1 MDSERTGHTAPEAM
15 PRGGRACYAKRPMA
29 RCRVDKS
36 IKRKEID
43 GISFPL
49 GVYPVEEMTPRTGFT
64 LMFEPSDGDTEEGE
78 WEEWPDRYVF
88 DIMIS
93 ATRVESL
100 CRSLF
105 AMLPGRFYPILDVL
119 GHDEYREVDPYVS
132 YELVGQERFH
142 DALRR
147 YRGYFFEDGLVG
159 FGAMSEEPFLY
170 VFVDEHKIV
179 TVRVQADM
187 RERMERLLAAFDLTE
202 VEEIAGADAALHEH
216 RGVLDAP
223 DERLDLL
230 TADEIVED
238 LRNDWGLV
246 LNIDPDRI
254 GVWGASAGG
263 HLAALLATSD
273 GDQALEGTVGTH
285 LGVSSRVQSC
295 CNFFGPTDLADLTPK
310 HGSPG
315 IARLMGGTPAEMPA
329 AYAAANPITYIDK
342 TDVPFLIMHGDKDNI
357 VPLRQ
362 SEMLET
368 ALKAAGVPVSLFV
381 VKGAGHGF
389 AGLAEAK
396 MVVEFFERTLAMSNG
411 NAPKESAQPAGDRA
425 PNPSKAVPTEKTPV
439 PNGK

>member
-1 MDSERTGHTAPEAM
+1 MLTPFLLILLALSQTPVPSAPAAPPAPAPPPSSTPAPTPAADAPASSENSTFNLLIAAP
-15 PRGGRACYAKRPMA
+15 GSKTIKDLVYAKVGDIELHLDLFLPEVA
-29 RCRVDKS
+29 LSKDGAT
-36 IKRKEID
+36 KE
-43 GISFPL
+43 
-49 GVYPVEEMTPRTGFT
+49 E
-64 LMFEPSDGDTEEGE
+64 
-78 WEEWPDRYVF
+78 
-88 DIMIS
+88 
-93 ATRVESL
+93 
-100 CRSLF
+100 
-105 AMLPGRFYPILDVL
+105 
-119 GHDEYREVDPYVS
+119 
-132 YELVGQERFH
+132 
-142 DALRR
+142 
-147 YRGYFFEDGLVG
+147 
-159 FGAMSEEPFLY
+159 
-170 VFVDEHKIV
+170 
-179 TVRVQADM
+179 
-187 RERMERLLAAFDLTE
+187 LAAIKPVPLVIWIHGGGWSAGNKDRAPTAGLTRRGF
-202 VEEIAGADAALHEH
+202 AGASIQYQLSGAAPHPAQIH
-216 RGVLDAP
+216 DCKAAVRY
-223 DERLDLL
+223 
-230 TADEIVED
+230 
-238 LRNDWGLV
+238 LRANARKF
-246 LNIDPDRI
+246 NIDPDRI

-368 ALKAAGVPVSLFV
+368 ALKAADVPVTLFV